1 MDSKILHNIKDTPF
15 SERETFNN
23 AILLLSMVKSEYY
36 YIVGFSRLDNKIEI
50 GFDFE
55 DKLYGRIS
63 ESIEV
68 DFSGDPKGIR
78 ILAKLA
84 NVFLERKTKLPFELD
99 KFSIISGNVFYENLF
114 EKDDVIPTSMDKLNY
129 IILEVKQEIGNFIT
143 NVYETILRE
152 GEKNEV
158 GVF

>member
-36 YIVGFSRLDNKIEI
+36 YIVGFSRPDNKIEV

-55 DKLYGRIS
+55 DKLYGKIS

-68 DFSGDPKGIR
+68 DFSSDPKGIR
-78 ILAKLA
+78 ISAKLT
-84 NVFLERKTKLPFELD
+84 NVFLERKTELPVEYNN
-99 KFSIISGNVFYENLF
+99 FSLICGCVFYENTF
-114 EKDDVIPTSMDKLNY
+114 EKDDVIPASMEKLNF
-129 IILEVKQEIGNFIT
+129 IILKTKREIGDFIS
-143 NVYETILRE
+143 NVYEVLLR
-152 GEKNEV
+152 KDDTKK
-158 GVF
+158 